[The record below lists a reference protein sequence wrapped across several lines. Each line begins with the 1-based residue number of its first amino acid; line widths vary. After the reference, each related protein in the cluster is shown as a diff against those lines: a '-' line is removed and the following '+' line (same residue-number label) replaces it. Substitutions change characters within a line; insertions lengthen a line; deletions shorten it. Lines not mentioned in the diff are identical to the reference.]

1 MNVAGVL
8 AGCAPGEPDC
18 TAGTLPGLDAWF
30 VVLVLVAAGLVLLV
44 VAAGAVRF
52 LWLRPSRR
60 PDTASSAEEP
70 VVPA

>member
-1 MNVAGVL
+1 
-8 AGCAPGEPDC
+8 
-18 TAGTLPGLDAWF
+18 LPGLDAWF

-60 PDTASSAEEP
+60 PDTAFPAEEP